1 MMISDSLPQMWLI
14 YFGLAAVV
22 LFTGYMAVRILPR
35 FLRWILV
42 GGIAGMIAVPTSFHV
57 TASVAE
63 DAYTGL
69 APAIVAFAVSVVQK
83 DGGGMASAFGMLVLG
98 IGAGVVL
105 GLVIWWLGRGRE
117 QRRRAAQQ
125 RREALGA
132 HHPPH
137 GPAGARGGPPPP
149 AEGPARGRYF
159 LVSTGL
165 MRRSVPLI
173 NPG

>member
-42 GGIAGMIAVPTSFHV
+42 GGIAGMIAMPTSFHV
-57 TASVAE
+57 PASVAE

-125 RREALGA
+125 RRE
-132 HHPPH
+132 PH
-137 GPAGARGGPPPP
+137 GHEQEDEEVREGHVAGASLRSEKRGT
-149 AEGPARGRYF
+149 PARASARTRAGRDRQEPS
-159 LVSTGL
+159 L
-165 MRRSVPLI
+165 
-173 NPG
+173 